1 MSSSGTMKAVV
12 VKEPY
17 KVVVEQRP
25 IPKPQDAHD
34 VVVKVE
40 LAALCGSD
48 LHVYRG
54 HQPTSYDFIMGHELV
69 GHVHEVGEGVKTFK
83 KGDYVVCPFT
93 VSCGN
98 CFYCTRSR
106 TSRCESSKLLGCA
119 VLDGAQAEYI
129 RIPMGETSLFHA
141 PTTVPKESLILMADI
156 FPTGYFV
163 SRNAYEMMNE
173 AERQDTTAIVIGCG
187 PVGLCAVTAATHFFK
202 NVYAVDS
209 VPERLAAARK
219 HGAKDAWNFKEV
231 DVPAKVKELTKGR
244 GADAVLEVVGHLSAL
259 EMGVQIVRPWGII
272 SSCGIHTHEVK
283 LKGLDLY
290 NKNIR
295 FQFGRC
301 PVRALFGDA
310 LEMLAQHGEM
320 FKGFVENTVSIDEA
334 EKWYELFEQNKC
346 LKTAFKMS

>member
-1 MSSSGTMKAVV
+1 
-12 VKEPY
+12 
-17 KVVVEQRP
+17 
-25 IPKPQDAHD
+25 
-34 VVVKVE
+34 
-40 LAALCGSD
+40 
-48 LHVYRG
+48 
-54 HQPTSYDFIMGHELV
+54 
-69 GHVHEVGEGVKTFK
+69 
-83 KGDYVVCPFT
+83 
-93 VSCGN
+93 
-98 CFYCTRSR
+98 
-106 TSRCESSKLLGCA
+106 
-119 VLDGAQAEYI
+119 
-129 RIPMGETSLFHA
+129 
-141 PTTVPKESLILMADI
+141 
-156 FPTGYFV
+156 
-163 SRNAYEMMNE
+163 MNE

-209 VPERLAAARK
+209 VPERLAAAKK
-219 HGAKDAWNFKEV
+219 HGAKDAWDFKEV

-334 EKWYELFEQNKC
+334 EKWYELFEVSARESRIGIDADAC
-346 LKTAFKMS
+346 SLHRSKTNASRRHSRCPSLPHSCGTVCCPTGIAVLELRRLALPSE